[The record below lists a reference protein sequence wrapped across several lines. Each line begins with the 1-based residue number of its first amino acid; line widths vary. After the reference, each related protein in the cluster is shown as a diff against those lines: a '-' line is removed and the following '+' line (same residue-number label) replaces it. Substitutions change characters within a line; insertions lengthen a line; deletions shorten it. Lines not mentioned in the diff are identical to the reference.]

1 MTVIDM
7 EVRHIKRAAQRT
19 LPLDK
24 ATRDSLADYCRD
36 RWPTHTAKHAARTWD
51 LSVDEARG
59 VVAGRSSFTTYDKI
73 KKAGGWPVILSV
85 EAAVVGHGVDQYL
98 ARLGASHHENE
109 RRFAALVWD
118 TLPGPSAGLPDPAN
132 GSDPLDNRPRS
143 FSRRAG

>member
-36 RWPTHTAKHAARTWD
+36 RWPTHTAKLAARTWD

-59 VVAGRSSFTTYDKI
+59 VVVGRSSFTTYDKI

-98 ARLGASHHENE
+98 ARLGASHDTHGQ
-109 RRFAALVWD
+109 RLAALLGD
-118 TLPGPSAGLPDPAN
+118 RRPGDPARRPDPAN